1 MKLCATLLAVA
12 LQQSLADVP
21 AHCLQEDVLGS
32 WDLEISD
39 KTFET
44 LPDCAT
50 EQWTSTKQTL
60 ELSLPNRVTLFPQ
73 GDEGTW
79 TMVYDQGWEA
89 TVVGQ
94 KFWGFFD
101 YQVNAPGNVTS
112 FCRSVSLG
120 SYHEV
125 PQDGILPKVWGCYKA
140 TSEGGKSTRTHSA
153 PVRPA
158 WTTTG
163 LRLPA
168 PELRTRMPN
177 AVKDTRP
184 DVEKY
189 RHQDGTPMPESWDWD
204 TEWKVVELMRDQLT
218 CGSCY
223 SFAGTSM
230 LATSGRMQGLENL
243 YLSPQEIVSCASDTV
258 TPGRLYAQ
266 GCDGGFGYMV
276 AKYAADF
283 GVSANK
289 CFPYQSGEEPST
301 SGFMEKLC
309 SLPRLCQDRYVA
321 HQDYHYVGGYYG
333 NCSEVG
339 MMEALVKRGAVAVGI
354 QVPESFE
361 AYTSG
366 IYVETD
372 VDRSQRL
379 KGGAAA
385 FEPTGH
391 AVLVVGYGVEN
402 GTKYWRV
409 KNSWGRHF
417 GETGYFRVRRGT
429 DEIAIESMAITAT
442 LVVNKQLVV

>member
-1 MKLCATLLAVA
+1 MNLRATLLAVA
-12 LQQSLADVP
+12 LQQSVADIP

-32 WDLEISD
+32 WDLEISSQ
-39 KTFET
+39 TFET
-44 LPDCAT
+44 LPDCT
-50 EQWTSTKQTL
+50 QDHGLTHKQTL
-60 ELSLPNRVTLFPQ
+60 TLSLPNIVTLGPG
-73 GDEGTW
+73 GDSGTW

-89 TVVGQ
+89 TVAGE

-101 YQVNAPGNVTS
+101 YHVNAPGNVTS
-112 FCRSVSLG
+112 YCRRVSLG

-125 PQDGILPKVWGCYKA
+125 PLDGILPTQWGCYSA
-140 TSEGGKSTRTHSA
+140 TSNGGESMRTHSA
-153 PVRPA
+153 PARPA

-168 PELRTRMPN
+168 PELRVGLPN

-189 RHQDGTPMPESWDWD
+189 RNQDGSPMPEAWDWD
-204 TEWKVVELMRDQLT
+204 VEGEVELMRDQLT

-230 LATSGRMQGLENL
+230 LATSGRMQGIKDL
-243 YLSPQEIVSCASDTV
+243 YLSPQEIVSCASDPV
-258 TPGRLYAQ
+258 TLGRLYAQ

-283 GVSANK
+283 GISANK
-289 CFPYQSGEEPST
+289 CFPYQSGEELVAPAC
-301 SGFMEKLC
+301 SG
-309 SLPRLCQDRYVA
+309 PRLCHQLYVA
-321 HQDYHYVGGYYG
+321 NQDYHYVGGYFG

-354 QVPESFE
+354 QVPASFE
-361 AYTSG
+361 TYTSG

-372 VDRSQRL
+372 VERSQRL

-417 GETGYFRVRRGT
+417 GETGYFRIRRGT
-429 DEIAIESMAITAT
+429 DEIAIESMAITAK
-442 LVVNKQLVV
+442 LVVDVAQLVV